1 MKKLIIA
8 LLALVPI
15 WVNANSETCC
25 DGLDGTLTAMAA
37 TEIALEEDT
46 AAEPKTEAQMRLEA
60 SLTGKWQN
68 TTYPFD
74 LVALDGNP
82 NERLEG
88 AILSFEF
95 HADGTYTKT
104 LGSASYKVVEKGQ
117 WEVSSDARQLILFP
131 KGSLV
136 PDIATVKY
144 QEYDEM
150 VIEHALKCTHKPYC
164 TGVKDF
170 FFNKF

>member
-1 MKKLIIA
+1 
-8 LLALVPI
+8 
-15 WVNANSETCC
+15 
-25 DGLDGTLTAMAA
+25 MAV
-37 TEIALEEDT
+37 TEISINDNDGN
-46 AAEPKTEAQMRLEA
+46 EPKTEVQKRLEA
-60 SLTGKWQN
+60 SLVGKWQN

-74 LVALDGNP
+74 LVAIDGNP

-95 HADGTYTKT
+95 RADGTYTKK
-104 LGSASYKVVEKGQ
+104 LGSTSYTILESGQ
-117 WEVSSDARQLILFP
+117 WEVSPDARQLILFP

-136 PDIATVKY
+136 PDVATVKY

-150 VIEHALKCTHKPYC
+150 VIEHALKCMHKPYC

>member
-8 LLALVPI
+8 LLALLPV
-15 WVNANSETCC
+15 WASASSENCC
-25 DGLDGTLTAMAA
+25 EGLTASNTELIA
-37 TEIALEEDT
+37 TDASGDEDT
-46 AAEPKTEAQMRLEA
+46 FSLKTQVQERMEA
-60 SLTGKWQN
+60 SLMGKWQN

-82 NERLEG
+82 NERMEG

-95 HADGTYTKT
+95 HNDGSYTKT
-104 LGSASYKVVEKGQ
+104 LGSADYKLIEKGQ
-117 WEVSSDARQLILFP
+117 WEVSADARQLMLFP
-131 KGSLV
+131 EGSLV
-136 PDIATVKY
+136 PDVATIKY

-150 VIEHALKCTHKPYC
+150 VIEHALKCTHMPYC

>member
-8 LLALVPI
+8 VLAVLPI
-15 WVNANSETCC
+15 WASANSESCC
-25 DGLDGTLTAMAA
+25 EGLTASLSEL
-37 TEIALEEDT
+37 TVTDPGDEDT
-46 AAEPKTEAQMRLEA
+46 FSLKTQEQERMEA

-82 NERLEG
+82 NERMEG

-95 HADGTYTKT
+95 HNNGTYTKT
-104 LGSASYKVVEKGQ
+104 LGSASYKVKETGQ
-117 WEVSSDARQLILFP
+117 WEVSADARQLILYP
-131 KGSLV
+131 EGSLV
-136 PDIATVKY
+136 PDVATIKY

>member
-8 LLALVPI
+8 LLALLPI
-15 WVNANSETCC
+15 WANANAESCC
-25 DGLDGTLTAMAA
+25 DGLNASLTELIVANPDKD
-37 TEIALEEDT
+37 DT
-46 AAEPKTEAQMRLEA
+46 SSTKTQEQERMEA
-60 SLTGKWQN
+60 SLIGKWQN

-82 NERLEG
+82 NERMEG

-95 HADGTYTKT
+95 RNDGTYTKT
-104 LGSASYKVVEKGQ
+104 LGSANYKVVENGQ
-117 WEVSSDARQLILFP
+117 WEISSDARQLIMYAE
-131 KGSLV
+131 GSLV
-136 PDIATVKY
+136 PDVATIKY

>member
-1 MKKLIIA
+1 MKTLIIA

-15 WVNANSETCC
+15 FANANSESCC
-25 DGLDGTLTAMAA
+25 DGLNSELTAFVK
-37 TEIALEEDT
+37 TDT
-46 AAEPKTEAQMRLEA
+46 DTDPTNTKTEAQMKLEA
-60 SLTGKWQN
+60 GLVGKWQN

-74 LVALDGNP
+74 LVAMDGNP
-82 NERLEG
+82 KERMEG

-104 LGSASYKVVEKGQ
+104 LGSASYKIVEDGQ
-117 WEVSSDARQLILFP
+117 WEVSSDARQLIMYP
-131 KGSLV
+131 EGSLK
-136 PDIATVKY
+136 PDVAAVKY
-144 QEYDEM
+144 QEYDEL

-164 TGVKDF
+164 TGAKDF